1 MSRKKKNKKLNNI
14 GCFILDKSGSMG
26 TLTDQVLSGFEE
38 YLNTLKKKNV
48 GGKFYLTL
56 FDSESIEKPYQGT
69 DLKDVKP
76 LTKDT
81 YRPLGMTPL
90 YDAVVKT
97 VKQME
102 KEIED
107 MDDNTAVSV
116 VIMTDGYE
124 NDSREYNEKDMSDL
138 VKKLTKKG
146 NWTFAYMGANQ
157 DAWAVANKFGISQG
171 NTMSWASTGKGTRSA
186 FSSLANASAQY
197 TVAMAA
203 VVGSGGGGSML
214 NSKDFFKPEDSK

>member
-14 GCFILDKSGSMG
+14 GCFILDKSGSME
-26 TLTDQVLSGFEE
+26 TLSSQVISGFEE
-38 YLNTLKKKNV
+38 YLNTLKKKDV

-56 FDSESIEKPYQGT
+56 FDSESIEKPYEGE
-69 DLKDVKP
+69 DLKKVKP
-76 LTKDT
+76 LTRET

-97 VKQME
+97 LKQME
-102 KEIED
+102 KTIED

-138 VKKLTKKG
+138 VRKLTKKG

-157 DAWAVANKFGISQG
+157 DAWSVASKFGIPVN
-171 NTMSWASTGKGTRSA
+171 NTINWTASGAGTRSA
-186 FSSLANASAQY
+186 FSSLANASAHY
-197 TVAMAA
+197 VAAMQVNVDNGKGLSSA
-203 VVGSGGGGSML
+203 
-214 NSKDFFKPEDSK
+214 DFFAGEKK